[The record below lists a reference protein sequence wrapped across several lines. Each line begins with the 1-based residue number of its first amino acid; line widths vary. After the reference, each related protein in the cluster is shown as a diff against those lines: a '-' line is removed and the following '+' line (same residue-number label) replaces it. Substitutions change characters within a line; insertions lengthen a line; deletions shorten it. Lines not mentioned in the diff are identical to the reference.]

1 MDRMKR
7 SILTKLVLLGGICF
21 AIALLSTPSNAQGL
35 ESPCPKIFAYE
46 TPITAPN
53 KWYGIVK
60 LWDFDLDGIWLRIVL
75 DRPVAQ
81 LGVYNW
87 FGQVKTTD
95 QQTFLV
101 KNKTYKVIPNTLT
114 HIRFYITYNS
124 SEPTPQLKSLILNGK
139 TICPEDQTTPP
150 PIGELYTKKELN
162 KSDNSDNDDEFL
174 SGGFAVFRPTDD
186 NSNVECGIIPN
197 QANPLITY
205 GKKTKPG
212 QFPWHAALYHS
223 KDGSLSYKCGGSLIS
238 KHHIITAAHC
248 VSKPVSPALL
258 DPEALLIY
266 LGKYYLN
273 RWSNPGMQTH
283 PVSTIMR
290 HPQYNS
296 ANYANDIAVMKL
308 LLPVEFTNFVRP
320 ICLWEGDTDISNVVG
335 KSGEMSYPVI
345 IINSYIRV
353 FETTGTV
360 VGWGYDEKDKLSEEL
375 TILNIPIV
383 PKDVCIYSL
392 PDFYSKFTTPDS
404 YCAGFS
410 NGTSVCNGD
419 SGGGMVFQK
428 TGEQPDR
435 KAFHLRGLV
444 SLSVTLKDKAKCD
457 PSHYVV
463 FTDVAKYLE
472 FIKKAMMK

>member
-1 MDRMKR
+1 MKKPQDEKLQDAVYLWFIQKR
-7 SILTKLVLLGGICF
+7 SQGESISGPLLCEKALEINGSICF
-21 AIALLSTPSNAQGL
+21 AIALLSTPSNAQRL
-35 ESPCPKIFAYE
+35 ESPCPNIFGYE
-46 TPITAPN
+46 IPITTPN

-60 LWDFDLDGIWLRIVL
+60 LWDFDLDGIWLRIFL

-124 SEPTPQLKSLILNGK
+124 SEPTPQLKGLILNGK

-162 KSDNSDNDDEFL
+162 KSENSDNDDEFL

-205 GKKTKPG
+205 
-212 QFPWHAALYHS
+212 
-223 KDGSLSYKCGGSLIS
+223 
-238 KHHIITAAHC
+238 
-248 VSKPVSPALL
+248 
-258 DPEALLIY
+258 
-266 LGKYYLN
+266 GKYYLN